1 MKDTFLRLRMT
12 GDSSDLRREMDRA
25 GRSVDR
31 SGRRMRDSMGGAN
44 RSMQSAAASGRRLMG
59 ILSGIASVGVMG
71 AMIKRAI
78 DTGDAVQKMAIRT
91 GASTEALSQLAH
103 AAELSGTSIEVVGK
117 AIQVMQ
123 RNAVEAA
130 RGTKLQADAF
140 AELGI
145 DVGRFLELKP
155 EDQLEV
161 MADAL
166 ARVESEE
173 RRTAL
178 AMDTLGRS
186 GTALLPLLA
195 GGSAALRD
203 MRHEAD
209 DLGKTL
215 TRAAADDMAKAN
227 DALTRLKAAVAGL
240 GQQLAIVVAGP
251 LADFLGGLRPLVK
264 FFGEDLAAGFGDLAA
279 DDVVRMENRA
289 EEIRKVLKGGLLA
302 QGERLRFFGKDGL
315 VEYYDD
321 AELKA
326 ELSKLD
332 AQIEAFYSRS
342 NRPAAPARDLGAL
355 GDPAAPGDAK
365 ANAEAEAAAK
375 RAAAEAERQRTAQ
388 QQAIADLER
397 RKLAVNALTEEEKI
411 LYELRAGR
419 FAAFDDQTKARLVDL
434 ARELDLAAALAKE
447 EAETAALTKAIGQ
460 EAARLVDATRTP
472 IEQFNA
478 EIARLN
484 ELLAQGEINIET
496 FNRAAEQANERVLEQ
511 IAKGKEAADETSQFA
526 IQAARN
532 MESALADFLFDPF
545 DKGLDGMLLGFVD
558 TIRRM
563 LAEALAAQLAKALF
577 GDIGKTGEI
586 GGLAKSLILH
596 DGGIVG
602 AGGPTRQVSALAFAG
617 APRYHVGGIAGL
629 KPGEM
634 PAVLQAGEEVLKR
647 SDPRHAANG
656 GGSMAIRNIIVDD
669 RASVGDY
676 LASAAGEKVVL
687 QVLRRNAMSVKS
699 IIS

>member
-1 MKDTFLRLRMT
+1 MAMKDTFLRLRMT

-59 ILSGIASVGVMG
+59 ILAGIAGVGVMG
-71 AMIKRAI
+71 AMVKRAI

-103 AAELSGTSIEVVGK
+103 AAELSGTRIEVVGK

-155 EDQLEV
+155 EEQLEV

-186 GTALLPLLA
+186 GTALLPMLV
-195 GGSAALRD
+195 GGSAALRE
-203 MRHEAD
+203 MRQEAD
-209 DLGKTL
+209 DMGKTL
-215 TRAAADDMAKAN
+215 TRAAADDMAAAN
-227 DALTRLKAAVAGL
+227 DAITTLQAAVSGFGQQMAVVAAGPLRDLLGGIRVLFGLGRGEKLNKEFEALDKRIAFLQKRMQMIREGSTAFDPAAVAAELADAMRKQEEVFMRL
-240 GQQLAIVVAGP
+240 GQR
-251 LADFLGGLRPLVK
+251 DT
-264 FFGEDLAAGFGDLAA
+264 
-279 DDVVRMENRA
+279 
-289 EEIRKVLKGGLLA
+289 
-302 QGERLRFFGKDGL
+302 
-315 VEYYDD
+315 
-321 AELKA
+321 
-326 ELSKLD
+326 
-332 AQIEAFYSRS
+332 
-342 NRPAAPARDLGAL
+342 PAAPAGSNDAL
-355 GDPAAPGDAK
+355 IKPAAPGDAK

-447 EAETAALTKAIGQ
+447 EAELKAISDATKIDAKRLTESLLTPVEKYRAEMERLVELQ
-460 EAARLVDATRTP
+460 KELDPEIVARAARD
-472 IEQFNA
+472 
-478 EIARLN
+478 
-484 ELLAQGEINIET
+484 
-496 FNRAAEQANERVLEQ
+496 AAERLVEELKDTSDTQNE
-511 IAKGKEAADETSQFA
+511 FA

-532 MESALADFLFDPF
+532 IQTAFADFLFDPF
-545 DKGLDGMLLGFVD
+545 DQGLEGMLLGFVD
-558 TIRRM
+558 TVRRM
-563 LAEALAAQLAKALF
+563 VSEALAAQLAKALF
-577 GDIGKTGEI
+577 GDIAGGTG
-586 GGLAKSLILH
+586 GGLLGEGLNFAKSLILH

-602 AGGPTRQVSALAFAG
+602 AGSPTRQVPALAFAN

-656 GGSMAIRNIIVDD
+656 GGGQSVRINLIDD
-669 RASVGDY
+669 RASVADFM
-676 LASAAGEKVVL
+676 SSSAGE
-687 QVLRRNAMSVKS
+687 QVIVKAIRRNAMSVKS
-699 IIS
+699 VLG